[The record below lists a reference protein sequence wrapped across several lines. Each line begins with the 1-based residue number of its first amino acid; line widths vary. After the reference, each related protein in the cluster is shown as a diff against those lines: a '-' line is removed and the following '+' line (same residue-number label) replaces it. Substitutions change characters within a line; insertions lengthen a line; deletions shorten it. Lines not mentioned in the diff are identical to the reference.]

1 MRIGTFTE
9 YKGYNG
15 SIEFLPETREYY
27 GKLLE
32 VDKTLANYSAKTME
46 ELYSEFKNTV
56 NHYIEMKKM
65 IAEADTNDH
74 IMYQRILS
82 TLKLNCKIIDMIIT
96 NTIKN
101 ESGEE
106 TTTVKYDSIK
116 SFAEVMKAM
125 NDTNLNF
132 IKNTIGE

>member
-9 YKGYNG
+9 YKGYTG
-15 SIEFLPETREYY
+15 SIEFSVEDGKYY
-27 GKLLE
+27 GKLLNI
-32 VDKTLANYSAKTME
+32 DNTLANYSENTIE

-74 IMYQRILS
+74 IVYQRILS
-82 TLKLNCKIIDMIIT
+82 TLKFNCKVIDMFIT
-96 NTIKN
+96 DTIKN
-101 ESGEE
+101 ENGEE